1 MNDYERLKEVIK
13 TILLSEPQPLKE
25 QVIEDKVYEYAK
37 LLANTF
43 KNPLKDDDLARIVK
57 ELQTMFNVK
66 MDKGV
71 IIQGDEQQA
80 RDTTWW
86 RDKIKIRL
94 QQEDKNYYATRFREF
109 IGRKL
114 PPEVIKTLDDD
125 TDSVMNNIGNPNDNG
140 FDIFGMVVGHVQ
152 SGKTMNYSS
161 LICKAA
167 DAGYKFI
174 VVIAGDKN
182 NLRNQTQKRINEY
195 FIGKDAVG
203 NSVGVGISDKND
215 RAKMPVSLTTQHK
228 DFNKQDARTNSQGI
242 NFDNVVTPIVLVIK
256 KNYRTLENVIEWLK
270 NQYNNSIAHPMLV
283 IDDEADYASINT
295 KDENDPTKINKLIR
309 RLLNLFEKSSYVAYT
324 ATPFA
329 NIFINDESLE
339 QDELSKDL
347 FPSDFIYALDAPSNY
362 FGAEKIFIDNKEKYI
377 VEIND
382 YEDKIPF
389 KHRQDLEID
398 ELPQSLYNAINVF
411 CINCAIRHLRGQRGH
426 NSMLVHIS
434 RFVATNH
441 KIYLKIDEYLQK
453 IKDDFKAYG
462 KLDDSASQS
471 RIIRDFCLLFENKFE
486 FIKDFSVQEIIY
498 KITEIIDTINVKEE
512 HSKSTNRLE
521 YRSDIAANVIAV
533 GGMALSRG
541 FTLEGLSVSYFIR
554 NTIYY
559 DTLMQMGRW
568 FGYRDNY
575 DDLCKIYMPNEV
587 SDNFTQIIEATN
599 ELMDKFREMSH
610 HNKTPKDFGLE
621 VKYCPDSL
629 LQITA
634 RNKMRHTEK
643 IQYTIN
649 FNGRLREAAR
659 IHKDINIL
667 KSNFDLVDN
676 FVRTLSAKFKG
687 IESNYIAK
695 DIDKKVIL
703 GFLQNFQVVGK
714 YTSLMPIELIRKY
727 VEQKDTTWD
736 IVIYGG
742 RGAQVNIGE
751 IGISKEQRQLDDKG
765 RYFEVKQRKV
775 SSGNAEKYALDGE
788 VLKKVQETI
797 EYKKQSKELYK
808 GEEARLIRQALA
820 KPVLMLHIIEP
831 KEPIEYREEN
841 IVAFGVCFPYSDSYQ
856 TQSINYVVNSVKQ
869 KEILEE
875 NHYDEDNESFGD
887 ADE

>member
-1 MNDYERLKEVIK
+1 MSDYERLKEVVK

-25 QVIEDKVYEYAK
+25 QVIEDKVYEYAR

-43 KNPLKDDDLARIVK
+43 KNHLNNDDLARIVK

-66 MDKGV
+66 MDKGI

-86 RDKIKIRL
+86 RDKIKIKL

-109 IGRKL
+109 ISRKL

-125 TDSVMNNIGNPNDNG
+125 TDSVMNNIGNPNDNR
-140 FDIFGMVVGHVQ
+140 FEIFGMVVGHVQ

-215 RAKMPVSLTTQHK
+215 RAKMPISLTTESS
-228 DFNKQDARTNSQGI
+228 DFNKKDAEKNSQGI

-256 KNYRTLENVIEWLK
+256 KNYRTLENIIEWLK

-309 RLLNLFEKSSYVAYT
+309 TLLNLFEKSSYVAYT

-398 ELPQSLYNAINVF
+398 ELPKSLYEAINTF
-411 CINCAIRHLRGQRGH
+411 CINCAIRHLRGQMGH

-441 KIYLKIDEYLQK
+441 KIYFKIDEYLQK

-462 KLDDSASQS
+462 KLDDCASQS
-471 RIIRDFCLLFENKFE
+471 QIIRDFCHLIENKFYRG
-486 FIKDFSVQEIIY
+486 FFSREIIC

-512 HSKSTNRLE
+512 HSASKNRLE

-554 NTIYY
+554 NTIFY

-575 DDLCKIYMPNEV
+575 DDLCKIYMPSEV

-610 HNKTPKDFGLE
+610 YNKTPKDFGLE
-621 VKYCPDSL
+621 VKIYPDSF

-634 RNKMRHTEK
+634 RNKMRHTET

-649 FNGRLREAAR
+649 FSRFLKETAR
-659 IHKDINIL
+659 IHKDRNIL
-667 KSNFDLVDN
+667 KSNFDLMDN
-676 FVRTLSAKFKG
+676 FVRTLSSKFKG

-695 DIDKKVIL
+695 DIDKKAIL
-703 GFLQNFQVVGK
+703 GFLQKFQVVEK
-714 YTSLMPIELIRKY
+714 YTPLMPIELIRKY

-742 RGAQVNIGE
+742 RGMRVNIGG
-751 IGISKEQRQLDDKG
+751 ISISKEQRQLDDKG

-775 SSGNAEKYALDGE
+775 SSGNAEKYALDRKE
-788 VLKKVQETI
+788 LKKVQETI
-797 EYKKQSKELYK
+797 EYKKQNSQLHK
-808 GEEARLIRQALA
+808 GEETTLIRQALT
-820 KPVLMLHIIEP
+820 KPVLMLHIIESQ
-831 KEPIEYREEN
+831 ELSSEN
-841 IVAFGVCFPYSDSYQ
+841 IVAFGVCFPHSNSYQ

-869 KEILEE
+869 REILEE

>member
-1 MNDYERLKEVIK
+1 MSDYERLKEVVK

-43 KNPLKDDDLARIVK
+43 KNPLNDDDLARIVK

-86 RDKIKIRL
+86 RDKIKIKL

-114 PPEVIKTLDDD
+114 SPEVIKTLDDD
-125 TDSVMNNIGNPNDNG
+125 TDSVMNNIGNPNDNR
-140 FDIFGMVVGHVQ
+140 FEIFGMVVGHVQ

-195 FIGKDAVG
+195 FIGKDAIG

-215 RAKMPVSLTTQHK
+215 RAKMPMSLTTESS
-228 DFNKQDARTNSQGI
+228 DFNKKDAEKNSQGI
-242 NFDNVVTPIVLVIK
+242 NFDNVVIPIILVIK

-309 RLLNLFEKSSYVAYT
+309 TLLNLFEKSSYVAYT

-362 FGAEKIFIDNKEKYI
+362 FGAEKIFIDDKEKYI

-398 ELPQSLYNAINVF
+398 ELPKSLYEAINTF
-411 CINCAIRHLRGQRGH
+411 CINCAIRHLRGQMGH

-441 KIYLKIDEYLQK
+441 KIYFKINEYLQK

-462 KLDDSASQS
+462 KLDDLASQS
-471 RIIRDFCLLFENKFE
+471 QIIRDFCHLIENKFIE
-486 FIKDFSVQEIIY
+486 DFSVREIIY

-512 HSKSTNRLE
+512 HSASKNRLE

-554 NTIYY
+554 NTIFY

-575 DDLCKIYMPNEV
+575 DDLCKIYMPSEV

-621 VKYCPDSL
+621 VKIYPDSF

-634 RNKMRHTEK
+634 RNKMRHTET

-649 FNGRLREAAR
+649 FSGLLKETAR
-659 IHKDINIL
+659 ISKDRNIL

-695 DIDKKVIL
+695 DIDKKAIL
-703 GFLQNFQVVGK
+703 GFLQKFQVVEK
-714 YTSLMPIELIRKY
+714 YTPLMPIELIRNY

-751 IGISKEQRQLDDKG
+751 ISISKEQRQLDDKG

-775 SSGNAEKYALDGE
+775 SSGNAEKYALDRE
-788 VLKKVQETI
+788 ELKKVQETI
-797 EYKKQSKELYK
+797 EYKKQNNQLHK
-808 GEEARLIRQALA
+808 GEETTLIRQALT
-820 KPVLMLHIIEP
+820 KPVLMLHIIESQ
-831 KEPIEYREEN
+831 ELSSEN
-841 IVAFGVCFPYSDSYQ
+841 IAAFGVCFPYSNSYQ

-869 KEILEE
+869 RKILEE